1 MTINTHLLKTLLKNS
16 IKTKVPLNAIV
27 GELCSRYLL
36 LSLKSI
42 LIVVRTICVISITL
56 TFKLVYSGLK
66 GITAYLKRK
75 IP

>member
-1 MTINTHLLKTLLKNS
+1 MTINAHLLKTLLKNS

-36 LSLKSI
+36 RRLKSI
-42 LIVVRTICVISITL
+42 LFVVRTICVIGITL
-56 TFKLVYSGLK
+56 TFKLVYFGFK

-75 IP
+75 TP

>member
-1 MTINTHLLKTLLKNS
+1 MTINAHLLKTLLKNS

-56 TFKLVYSGLK
+56 TFKLVYCGFK

-75 IP
+75 TP